1 MASVK
6 ILKKWYIPYAV
17 RISFSHGEACQLTN
31 PTVADTAAALS
42 VLLSDPRYWWIA
54 IIAAQIR
61 RQVAEMISKNET
73 SGGYGIRVKFNFAT
87 GTITR
92 ISRRCITWPSW
103 MRRFNLPSRPC
114 GPSPCP

>member
-17 RISFSHGEACQLTN
+17 RISFSHSEACRLTN
-31 PTVADTAAALS
+31 PTVADSAAELS
-42 VLLSDPRYWWIA
+42 SILSGSWWIHIVVIA
-54 IIAAQIR
+54 IRA
-61 RQVAEMISKNET
+61 QVADMRSKNET
-73 SGGYGIRVKFNFAT
+73 SGGYGIRVIFNFAT

-92 ISRRCITWPSW
+92 ISRRCFNRNRYPFF
-103 MRRFNLPSRPC
+103 MRRFLPNRPC